1 MVLFIQA
8 LQFYVDYLNNR
19 KNRYQDSDKKN

>member
-1 MVLFIQA
+1 MVLFIQT